1 MLFRKTRSMKAG
13 DRSLASSAADT
24 FQLVKQHNGYVCVC
38 ARASQSF
45 RNRRAACGLGHLW
58 VLSSWLA

>member
-1 MLFRKTRSMKAG
+1 MKAG